1 MHIIEICH
9 MLFVNELI
17 YKIKYVLTVVIMT
30 MIDILFD
37 YMILPVYVLILNK
50 IGKKYRLLYYLFHF

>member
-1 MHIIEICH
+1 